1 MKRILLATTLV
12 SVLAVGGIVAAQA
25 PATPDDHAA
34 HHPAKPAGPS
44 ADAQMPGQGNMMGG
58 GMMGPGMMG
67 GAKTKV
73 DVKKIDKGV
82 TITMTSS
89 DAATVTRI
97 QKMAE
102 AMKLMHEAM
111 SQ

>member
-1 MKRILLATTLV
+1 V
-12 SVLAVGGIVAAQA
+12 
-25 PATPDDHAA
+25 
-34 HHPAKPAGPS
+34 
-44 ADAQMPGQGNMMGG
+44 
-58 GMMGPGMMG
+58 
-67 GAKTKV
+67 
-73 DVKKIDKGV
+73 GV

-89 DAATVTRI
+89 DAATVPRI